1 MTPFPDAP
9 PIRCFLSYA
18 RQDDVVMDFVD
29 PFATALRHYAY
40 ADRGRDLEIFL
51 DREAIGWGDLA
62 QPAIRASV
70 RSATVFLPVLTR
82 RYFDRPYCREEL
94 FVFYN
99 QAYVEGVRG
108 LLLPVVL
115 LGHDHLTDDN
125 PDLAV
130 QIIVERQ
137 HRSVRE
143 AWLDGPASPAW
154 RRTMLALAG
163 ELVDHVEEAER
174 RLVTEADPHLPDAA
188 EAVADIERFGYDTGH
203 VVELTS
209 QVLQQF
215 QNIVVTATDDASRAE
230 ALLPGALRL
239 RDSARA
245 YERRVSEVDRLVRAR
260 PVRLGPGAAALRELV
275 DAIEQLLTST
285 ANAELMSV
293 PMRRPMIAFREG
305 LTALRSAVNMVTAWK
320 DLPNPGQ

>member
-1 MTPFPDAP
+1 MTASPDAP

-18 RQDDVVMDFVD
+18 HQDDVVMDFVG
-29 PFATALRHYAY
+29 PFADSLRHYAY
-40 ADRGRDLEIFL
+40 ADRGRSLEIFL
-51 DREAIGWGDLA
+51 DREAIGWGALA
-62 QPAIRASV
+62 QPVIRASV

-99 QAYVEGVRG
+99 QAIVEGVRG

-115 LGHDHLTDDN
+115 LGHDHLTEDN

-130 QIIVERQ
+130 QIVVERQ
-137 HRSVRE
+137 YRSVRQ
-143 AWLDGPASPAW
+143 AWLDGPSSPAW
-154 RRTMLALAG
+154 RRTMLDLAG

-174 RLVTEADPHLPDAA
+174 SLLTEPAPHVPDAA
-188 EAVADIERFGYDTGH
+188 EATADIERFGYDTSH
-203 VVELTS
+203 VVELTT
-209 QVLQQF
+209 QVLRQF
-215 QNIVVTATDDASRAE
+215 REIVATATDDASTAK

-239 RDSARA
+239 RDAAYA

-260 PVRLGPGAAALRELV
+260 PVRLGPGTGGLSDLA
-275 DAIEQLLTST
+275 DAVEQLLAST
-285 ANAELMSV
+285 ARAELRSV

-305 LTALRSAVNMVTAWK
+305 LTALRSAVTMVAAWAE
-320 DLPNPGQ
+320 LPNPGQ

>member
-1 MTPFPDAP
+1 MTAFPDAP

-18 RQDDVVMDFVD
+18 RQDDLVMDFVG
-29 PFATALRHYAY
+29 PFASSLCHYAY
-40 ADRGRDLEIFL
+40 ADRGRALEIFL
-51 DREAIGWGDLA
+51 DREKIGWGDLA
-62 QPAIRASV
+62 QPVIRTAV
-70 RSATVFLPVLTR
+70 RSATVFMPVLTR

-99 QAYVEGVRG
+99 QATVDGVRG

-130 QIIVERQ
+130 QIMVERQ

-143 AWLDGPASPAW
+143 AWLDGPSSPAW

-174 RLVTEADPHLPDAA
+174 SLVVGTEPTVLDAA
-188 EAVADIERFGYDTGH
+188 EVTADVERFGYDTAH
-203 VVELTS
+203 VVEVTL
-209 QVLQQF
+209 QVLKEF
-215 QNIVVTATDDASRAE
+215 QHIVMLGADDTSRAG

-239 RDSARA
+239 RDAARA
-245 YERRVSEVDRLVRAR
+245 YERRVSEIDRLVRAR
-260 PVRLGPGAAALRELV
+260 PVRIGPGAARLRDLV
-275 DAIEQLLTST
+275 DAVEQLLIST
-285 ANAELMSV
+285 TKAELRSV
-293 PMRRPMIAFREG
+293 PLRRPMIAFREG
-305 LTALRSAVNMVTAWK
+305 LTTLRGAVNMVSAWEE
-320 DLPNPGQ
+320 LPNPGQ

>member
-1 MTPFPDAP
+1 MTHFPDAP

-18 RQDDVVMDFVD
+18 RQDDVVMDFVE
-29 PFATALRHYAY
+29 PFRDSLRHYAY
-40 ADRGRDLEIFL
+40 ADRGRHLEIFL

-82 RYFDRPYCREEL
+82 VYFDRPYCREEL
-94 FVFYN
+94 FIFYN
-99 QAYVEGVRG
+99 QAVVEGVRG

-115 LGHDHLTDDN
+115 LGHKHLTDNN
-125 PDLAV
+125 PDQAV

-143 AWLDGPASPAW
+143 AWLDGPTSPSW
-154 RRTMLALAG
+154 RRTMLDLAG

-174 RLVTEADPHLPDAA
+174 RLITETDLHVPDSA
-188 EAVADIERFGYDTGH
+188 EAVADIERFGFDTSH
-203 VVELTS
+203 VVNLTS

-215 QNIVVTATDDASRAE
+215 RDVVMTVTDDASRAE

-239 RDSARA
+239 RDGARA

-260 PVRLGPGAAALRELV
+260 PVRLGPDAAELRELV
-275 DAIEQLLTST
+275 DAVEQLLTST
-285 ANAELMSV
+285 ARAELMSV
-293 PMRRPMIAFREG
+293 PLRSPMTAFREG
-305 LTALRSAVNMVTAWK
+305 LIALRSAVNMVTAWQE
-320 DLPNPGQ
+320 LPNPGQ

>member
-1 MTPFPDAP
+1 MSFPDAP

-18 RQDDVVMDFVD
+18 RQDDVVMDFVG
-29 PFATALRHYAY
+29 PFADSLRQYAY

-51 DREAIGWGDLA
+51 DRQAIGWGALA

-99 QAYVEGVRG
+99 QAFVEGVRG

-115 LGHDHLTDDN
+115 LGHDHLTEDN
-125 PDLAV
+125 PDQAV
-130 QIIVERQ
+130 QIVVERQ

-143 AWLDGPASPAW
+143 AWIGGPTSEAW

-174 RLVTEADPHLPDAA
+174 RLVTETDLHVPDAA
-188 EAVADIERFGYDTGH
+188 EAVADIERFGYDTIH
-203 VVELTS
+203 VVDLTS

-215 QNIVVTATDDASRAE
+215 QDIVTRVTDDASRAE

-239 RDSARA
+239 RDAARA
-245 YERRVSEVDRLVRAR
+245 YERRVTEVDRLVRAR
-260 PVRLGPGAAALRELV
+260 PVRLGPDAAALRGLV
-275 DAIEQLLTST
+275 DAVGQLLAST
-285 ANAELMSV
+285 ARAELMSV
-293 PMRRPMIAFREG
+293 AMRRPMIALREG
-305 LTALRSAVNMVTAWK
+305 LTTLRSAVNMVTAWQE
-320 DLPNPGQ
+320 LPNPGQ

>member
-1 MTPFPDAP
+1 MTAFPDAP

-18 RQDDVVMDFVD
+18 RKDDEVMNFVG
-29 PFATALRHYAY
+29 PFRDSLRHYAY

-51 DREAIGWGDLA
+51 DRDAIGWGDLA

-82 RYFDRPYCREEL
+82 LYFDRPYCREEL
-94 FVFYN
+94 FIFYN
-99 QAYVEGVRG
+99 QAVVEGVRG

-115 LGHDHLTDDN
+115 MGHKHLTDDN

-143 AWLDGPASPAW
+143 AWLEGTSSPAW
-154 RRTMLALAG
+154 RRTMFELAG

-174 RLVTEADPHLPDAA
+174 RLVTGPEPHVPDDA
-188 EAVADIERFGYDTGH
+188 EAVADVERFGYDTNH
-203 VVELTS
+203 VVDLTS
-209 QVLQQF
+209 EVLHQF
-215 QNIVVTATDDASRAE
+215 QDAVRTATDDTSRAE

-239 RDSARA
+239 RDAARA
-245 YERRVSEVDRLVRAR
+245 YERRVSEIDRLVRAR
-260 PVRLGPGAAALRELV
+260 PVRLGPDGAALRELI
-275 DAIEQLLTST
+275 DAIEQLLAST
-285 ANAELMSV
+285 TRAELMSV

-305 LTALRSAVNMVTAWK
+305 LTTLRSAVNMVTSWQE
-320 DLPNPGQ
+320 LPNPGQ

>member
-18 RQDDVVMDFVD
+18 RQDDLVMGFVEDFRD
-29 PFATALRHYAY
+29 SLRHYAY

-51 DREAIGWGDLA
+51 DRDEIGWGDLA

-70 RSATVFLPVLTR
+70 RSATVFIPVLTR

-99 QAYVEGVRG
+99 QAFVDGVRS

-115 LGHDHLTDDN
+115 LGQGHLTDHN

-143 AWLDGPASPAW
+143 AWLDGPSSPAW
-154 RRTMLALAG
+154 RRTMLGLAG

-174 RLVTEADPHLPDAA
+174 RLVTGADLHVPDAA
-188 EAVADIERFGYDTGH
+188 EAVADIERFGFDTGH
-203 VVELTS
+203 VVALVSE
-209 QVLQQF
+209 VLQQF
-215 QNIVVTATDDASRAE
+215 QDVVRTDGDELTRAE

-239 RDSARA
+239 RDTARA
-245 YERRVSEVDRLVRAR
+245 YERRVCEVDRLLRAG
-260 PVRLGPGAAALRELV
+260 PVPIGPGGAALTELV
-275 DAIEQLLTST
+275 DALELLLAST
-285 ANAELMSV
+285 ARAELVSV
-293 PMRRPMIAFREG
+293 PLRRPMTAFREG
-305 LTALRSAVNMVTAWK
+305 LTTLRSAVNMVTAWQE
-320 DLPNPGQ
+320 LPNPGQ